1 MILTLVICR
10 AEDLVLAEERTTEAD
25 KELIMEGVLH
35 LKYCHLHLY
44 IMACVSYILYI
55 FMLGDSHRAAVLVL

>member
-35 LKYCHLHLY
+35 LKHCHLNLY

-55 FMLGDSHRAAVLVL
+55 FMLRDCHRAAVLVL